1 MSNKVKSV
9 NPASNELL
17 ERAQKLNIFTAFDRA
32 TAQTP
37 QCGFGSNGICCRIC
51 LQGPCR
57 IMPKK
62 PGADRGVCGAADYT
76 IVARNLVRYIA
87 TGAAA
92 HSDHGRHIALAL
104 YHLAQGRAQDY
115 QVADPEKLRRVA
127 VRVGISVQGKTDLEL
142 AGEVARKALEDY
154 ERLSGFGDSVWVST
168 TITEG
173 RKKKFRETGIMP
185 SGINSTVTELLSQTH
200 MGMDADPVSIIFGG
214 LKAALCDYNGMHI
227 GTELS
232 DILFGTPQPVVSE
245 ANLGVL
251 DKAKVNIAIH
261 GHNPL
266 LSEMIV
272 RAARKKTA
280 EAKAAGAE
288 GINCVGIC
296 CTGNEVLMRQGVPLA
311 TNFGSQELAI
321 VTGAV
326 DAMVV
331 DVQCIMPGLQTVAD
345 CFHTKLITTS
355 ENAKIPG
362 AYHIYFNEDKA
373 MDNAREVI
381 KIAIEAFKDRK
392 VNKIAIPD
400 YKKKV
405 VAGWS
410 LEALLEVFGSVNP
423 EKPVQVL
430 TEAILEGE
438 INGVALFA
446 GCNNLRGAEDEKILG
461 TIREMLRND
470 VFVVA
475 TGCAAGAF
483 AKHGF
488 LNHEAIEL
496 YAGPGLRSFL
506 NRLQEAVG
514 DKLREKLPA
523 IFHMGSCVDNT
534 RAANLLT
541 LMANELGV
549 DNNRVPFAASAPE
562 AMSEKAVAIGSWCVA
577 MGIPTH
583 VGTLVPV
590 EGSTLVQ
597 GVVTNVAEDVFGGY
611 LILEQ
616 DSLKGAQKLTNK
628 LKERAWRL
636 RMRRSYLRENNVKG

>member
-1 MSNKVKSV
+1 MSNQVKSA
-9 NPASNELL
+9 NPASTELL
-17 ERAQKLNIFTAFDRA
+17 ERAKSLNIFTAFDRA
-32 TAQTP
+32 SIQAP

-62 PGADRGVCGAADYT
+62 PGADRGICGATDYT

-92 HSDHGRHIALAL
+92 HADHGRHIALTL
-104 YHLAQGRAQDY
+104 YYLAHGRAQDY

-127 VRVGISVQGKTDLEL
+127 ERVGISVQDKTDLEL

-154 ERLSGFGDSVWVST
+154 ERLTGFGDSVWVST

-173 RKKKFRETGIMP
+173 RKKKFKETGIMP

-232 DILFGTPQPVVSE
+232 DIIFGTPRPVVSE

-251 DKAKVNIAIH
+251 DKTKVNIGVH

-272 RAARKKTA
+272 RAARQMTP
-280 EAKAAGAE
+280 EAQAAGAE
-288 GINCVGIC
+288 GIKCVGIC

-321 VTGAV
+321 ITGAV

-355 ENAKIPG
+355 ANAKIPG
-362 AYHIYFNEDKA
+362 AYHIYFDEDKA
-373 MDNAREVI
+373 MDNAKEVI
-381 KIAIEAFKDRK
+381 KLAIEAFKDRRDS
-392 VNKIAIPD
+392 KIAIPD

-405 VAGWS
+405 VAVGAW
-410 LEALLEVFGSVNP
+410 
-423 EKPVQVL
+423 KPCWRYSAVS
-430 TEAILEGE
+430 T
-438 INGVALFA
+438 
-446 GCNNLRGAEDEKILG
+446 RK
-461 TIREMLRND
+461 T
-470 VFVVA
+470 
-475 TGCAAGAF
+475 
-483 AKHGF
+483 
-488 LNHEAIEL
+488 
-496 YAGPGLRSFL
+496 RS
-506 NRLQEAVG
+506 R
-514 DKLREKLPA
+514 
-523 IFHMGSCVDNT
+523 
-534 RAANLLT
+534 
-541 LMANELGV
+541 
-549 DNNRVPFAASAPE
+549 
-562 AMSEKAVAIGSWCVA
+562 
-577 MGIPTH
+577 
-583 VGTLVPV
+583 
-590 EGSTLVQ
+590 
-597 GVVTNVAEDVFGGY
+597 Y
-611 LILEQ
+611 
-616 DSLKGAQKLTNK
+616 
-628 LKERAWRL
+628 
-636 RMRRSYLRENNVKG
+636 